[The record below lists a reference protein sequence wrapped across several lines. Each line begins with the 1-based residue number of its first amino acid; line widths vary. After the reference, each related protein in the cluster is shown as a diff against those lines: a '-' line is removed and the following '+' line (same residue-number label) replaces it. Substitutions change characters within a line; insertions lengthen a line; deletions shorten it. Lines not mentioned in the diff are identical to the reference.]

1 MIPRRMNRRWLWVA
15 AGLLLVAGLGLYAK
29 SVIEESSVPPGPPEV
44 AGRILME
51 RKRCVRC
58 HKIEGVGGLVGPD
71 LTVVALRKDQAWMLK
86 YLEDPRAI
94 NPKAK
99 MPKPRLT
106 PEQRAAIVAYLRTL
120 DGR

>member
-1 MIPRRMNRRWLWVA
+1 VGLVIA
-15 AGLLLVAGLGLYAK
+15 AALGLYAK
-29 SVIEESSVPPGPPEV
+29 NVIEENAVPPGSPQV

-58 HKIEGVGGLVGPD
+58 HTIAGEGGLIGPD
-71 LTVVALRKDQAWMLK
+71 LTRVALRKDEAWMFR

-106 PEQRAAIVAYLRTL
+106 AEQRAAVVAYLRTL
-120 DGR
+120 NGR

>member
-1 MIPRRMNRRWLWVA
+1 MIARRINRRSFWVA
-15 AGLLLVAGLGLYAK
+15 GALLAAAALGLYAK
-29 SVIEESSVPPGPPEV
+29 SVIEENSVPPGSPEV

-51 RKRCVRC
+51 RKRCIRC
-58 HKIEGVGGLVGPD
+58 HKIEGEGGLVGPD
-71 LTVVALRKDQAWMLK
+71 LTKVALRKDLAWMSS
-86 YLEDPRAI
+86 YLEDPRSI